1 MNTPSRTSSE
11 PTGRGHSSARS
22 SASTPTDGLRE
33 KLSPSSSS
41 QEREA
46 PKASQCLFPIEWD
59 KIRYDRKPMPSI
71 RYRQPHK
78 RTINSRSQPSSI
90 YRHVPTQASELGN
103 EVRNSFHKWALQKK
117 GVVQDQDEYTK
128 YLLAPTLPEVT
139 DARSWWLEPTQRKSY
154 PALSTMTLDVLSI
167 PAMSAEPERLFSG
180 AKITIT
186 DRRNRMGIE
195 SIEASECLK
204 SWLSKGGRVAFADD
218 DLDASGEL
226 L

>member
-1 MNTPSRTSSE
+1 MDFLLEQFETAKETYANDAFMSPCCNSGWAKLDKYCSLTD
-11 PTGRGHSSARS
+11 RS
-22 SASTPTDGLRE
+22 PVYIAAMI
-33 KLSPSSSS
+33 LSPQWKWDYIENNWPSDW
-41 QEREA
+41 QA
-46 PKASQCLFPIEWD
+46 PC
-59 KIRYDRKPMPSI
+59 RKRMLDFWTKNYKS
-71 RYRQPHK
+71 
-78 RTINSRSQPSSI
+78 TAVT
-90 YRHVPTQASELGN
+90 VPPQASELGN
-103 EVRNSFHKWALQKK
+103 EVRNSFHKRALQKK

-139 DARSWWLEPTQRKSY
+139 DERSWWLEPTQRESY
-154 PALSTMTLDVLSI
+154 PAFSTMALDVLSI
-167 PAMSAEPERLFSG
+167 PVMSAEPERLFSG